1 MGDLTAVT
9 LSVAQLGQGGLPLD
23 TAVRA
28 LVIAAIS
35 SVLFKSLL
43 AFALGGRR
51 LGLLVAASA
60 ACVAVAGVVALY
72 VLIAYP
78 ALASG

>member
-1 MGDLTAVT
+1 MLDVLLASL
-9 LSVAQLGQGGLPLD
+9 LSPV
-23 TAVRA
+23 V
-28 LVIAAIS
+28 
-35 SVLFKSLL
+35 L

-60 ACVAVAGVVALY
+60 ACVAVAGGVALY